1 MLASAEA
8 AASETSAAE
17 TAASMDG
24 SRPLTADEVRAFA
37 AAEGLE
43 LETESL
49 ELEVEEEAEPEPM
62 ALEAEAGTE
71 PMAGTCSTLEVAA
84 TFATESAA
92 STEAPVIALR
102 CATRGI
108 SYIGPERAA
117 IEAAEA
123 RFAAT
128 LQPLTAAEARA
139 AAVSEGLELVLSS
152 NSETGFKGV
161 YRKQSGKYPVTI
173 HENGSMRYLGIFATA
188 EEAALR
194 YARYVGAARA
204 AIEAAEARIAA
215 TLHAK
220 CKDASS
226 VTS

>member
-108 SYIGPERAA
+108 SGRSER
-117 IEAAEA
+117 
-123 RFAAT
+123 R
-128 LQPLTAAEARA
+128 
-139 AAVSEGLELVLSS
+139 
-152 NSETGFKGV
+152 
-161 YRKQSGKYPVTI
+161 
-173 HENGSMRYLGIFATA
+173 
-188 EEAALR
+188 
-194 YARYVGAARA
+194 
-204 AIEAAEARIAA
+204 
-215 TLHAK
+215 
-220 CKDASS
+220 
-226 VTS
+226 

>member
-1 MLASAEA
+1 MCYA
-8 AASETSAAE
+8 
-17 TAASMDG
+17 
-24 SRPLTADEVRAFA
+24 R
-37 AAEGLE
+37 
-43 LETESL
+43 
-49 ELEVEEEAEPEPM
+49 
-62 ALEAEAGTE
+62 
-71 PMAGTCSTLEVAA
+71 
-84 TFATESAA
+84 
-92 STEAPVIALR
+92 
-102 CATRGI
+102 
-108 SYIGPERAA
+108 YIGPERAA

-215 TLHAK
+215 TLQPL
-220 CKDASS
+220 SS
-226 VTS
+226 PGLSARYECRRKALSRQGPAATDGLWRHGP

>member
-1 MLASAEA
+1 MCNA
-8 AASETSAAE
+8 
-17 TAASMDG
+17 
-24 SRPLTADEVRAFA
+24 R
-37 AAEGLE
+37 
-43 LETESL
+43 
-49 ELEVEEEAEPEPM
+49 
-62 ALEAEAGTE
+62 
-71 PMAGTCSTLEVAA
+71 
-84 TFATESAA
+84 
-92 STEAPVIALR
+92 
-102 CATRGI
+102 
-108 SYIGPERAA
+108 YIGPERAA

-204 AIEAAEARIAA
+204 AIEAAEAGITATRMIPTVVGHSPDDSVLTPPGGWLECRVPLHPCQELNVVAA
-215 TLHAK
+215 LPTVQVA
-220 CKDASS
+220 
-226 VTS
+226 